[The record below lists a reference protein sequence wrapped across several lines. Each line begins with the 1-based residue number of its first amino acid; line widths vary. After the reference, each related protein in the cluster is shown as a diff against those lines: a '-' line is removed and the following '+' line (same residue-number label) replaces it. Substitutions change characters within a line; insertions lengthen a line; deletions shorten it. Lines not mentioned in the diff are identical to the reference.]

1 MDKFVYRARMRRQER
16 AKIQKRKKFIRACI
30 FLCSFLFVCGV
41 VYGYKI
47 LSSNIYK
54 SNNYLQSPENTTF
67 QESTKSVVK
76 LSIVGDITCND
87 TLIKEAFNSET
98 NLYDFSNVFKNVKE
112 YLNTSDITI
121 GDLETNFTGDA
132 FRIYW

>member
-16 AKIQKRKKFIRACI
+16 AKIQKRKNFIRACI

-41 VYGYKI
+41 VYCYKI
-47 LSSNIYK
+47 LTSNVYN
-54 SNNYLQSPENTTF
+54 SNTYLQSSENSTF
-67 QESTKSVVK
+67 QETTKSIVK
-76 LSIVGDITCND
+76 MSIVGDITCND

-98 NLYDFSNVFKNVKE
+98 NSYDFSYVFKNIEE

-121 GDLETNFTGDA
+121 GDLETNFAGDA